1 MLPERSSASRVAT
14 MTPQGERAV
23 GQGRLG
29 YRFDGVLLRATATN
43 PTTIQI
49 DLESTPDTSEG

>member
-1 MLPERSSASRVAT
+1 